1 MESTELYARA
11 IGVETPWRVREVEM
25 DMEGKRIVVRLE
37 VDLGKVKEG
46 GRDHLHS
53 WEERRWR
60 HLATMQFE
68 TVIEARV
75 PRMEEK
81 ESGSTHLVATPW
93 AEEGRKWTLA
103 FECFCV
109 QVLQATQTLSG
120 ACGLLGI
127 GWSTARQMMER
138 AVERGMLRREEDEG
152 EVLSLGIDEKSFAKG
167 HEYSTVVSDLKG
179 RRVLEVYHDVTRQA
193 SGRDAMSG
201 RRALEAA
208 LPREAQRRAVQAVAM
223 DMSAAYEA
231 SVRMALPAAV
241 VVFDKFHVVK
251 MLHEA
256 IEKTRRSEAA
266 QMAKQGDAS
275 LLKGTRYWWLKGLDK
290 LSNEVRVKFEA
301 LRRENLRTSKAWNLK
316 EDFMPFWQQENS
328 SKALEWFNAWSEEVA
343 KSKVP
348 SMLKVARSLK
358 RHLPG
363 LLAFFTHPISNAM
376 AEGFNSKIQVIKSSA
391 RGFRNP
397 KNWRIAILF
406 HMGKLHLS
414 PYHPHLSSQAV

>member
-11 IGVETPWRVREVEM
+11 IGIENPWRVSGVEM
-25 DMEGKRIVVRLE
+25 EMEGKRIVVRLE
-37 VDLGKVKEG
+37 VDLEKVREG
-46 GRDHLHS
+46 GRYHVHS
-53 WEERRWR
+53 WEERKWR

-68 TVIEARV
+68 TIIEARV
-75 PRMEEK
+75 PRMEDK
-81 ESGSTHLVATPW
+81 GRGTTHLVATPW

-138 AVERGMLRREEDEG
+138 AVERGILRRQEDKE

-167 HEYSTVVSDLKG
+167 HEYSTVVSDLMG
-179 RRVLEVYHDVTRQA
+179 RRVLEIYHDVTRQA

-208 LPREAQRRAVQAVAM
+208 LPQEAQRRAVQAVAM

-231 SVRMALPAAV
+231 SVRMTLPAAV

-266 QMAKQGDAS
+266 QMAKQGDPS
-275 LLKGTRYWWLKGLDK
+275 LLKGTRYWWLKGVDK

-301 LRRENLRTSKAWNLK
+301 LRKENLRTSKAWKLK

-328 SKALEWFNAWSEEVA
+328 SKALEWFNAWCEEVA

-358 RHLPG
+358 RHLSG

-414 PYHPHLSSQAV
+414 PYHPSLTSQAV

>member
-1 MESTELYARA
+1 
-11 IGVETPWRVREVEM
+11 
-25 DMEGKRIVVRLE
+25 
-37 VDLGKVKEG
+37 
-46 GRDHLHS
+46 
-53 WEERRWR
+53 
-60 HLATMQFE
+60 
-68 TVIEARV
+68 
-75 PRMEEK
+75 
-81 ESGSTHLVATPW
+81 
-93 AEEGRKWTLA
+93 
-103 FECFCV
+103 
-109 QVLQATQTLSG
+109 
-120 ACGLLGI
+120 
-127 GWSTARQMMER
+127 MMER

-290 LSNEVRVKFEA
+290 LTQASGYKSHSINWLFLRHIRFEVVFCK
-301 LRRENLRTSKAWNLK
+301 
-316 EDFMPFWQQENS
+316 
-328 SKALEWFNAWSEEVA
+328 
-343 KSKVP
+343 
-348 SMLKVARSLK
+348 
-358 RHLPG
+358 
-363 LLAFFTHPISNAM
+363 
-376 AEGFNSKIQVIKSSA
+376 
-391 RGFRNP
+391 
-397 KNWRIAILF
+397 
-406 HMGKLHLS
+406 
-414 PYHPHLSSQAV
+414 